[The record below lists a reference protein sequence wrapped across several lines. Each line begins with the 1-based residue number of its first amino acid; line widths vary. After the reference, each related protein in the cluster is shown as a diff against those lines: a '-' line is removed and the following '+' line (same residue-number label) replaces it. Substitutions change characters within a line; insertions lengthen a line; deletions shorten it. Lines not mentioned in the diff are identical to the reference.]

1 MSIRK
6 LIEFFTHMDARA
18 LRASLISIAL
28 LGVVGLVFVFGKL
41 FFGAD
46 AEALGEIFDQAAS
59 RWYALPITIFIYI
72 ILSFFGAPQFVLMA
86 ATVLAFG
93 PVNGFIFAWIATM
106 CSASVN
112 FWIARLAGADVLKR
126 FGGDWMNRASEFV
139 GRNGLLAS
147 ALVRIVP
154 SGPYIVV
161 NMAFGASPTP
171 FWAFFVG
178 TGLGITP
185 KILVVGLTGQSLIAM
200 ISGQSL
206 LLAGTLVFAVAIWL
220 VIMLAA
226 RRRLPHTNHDDENT

>member
-1 MSIRK
+1 MSPRHLVK
-6 LIEFFTHMDARA
+6 FFTNMDRRA
-18 LRASLISIAL
+18 VRASLISVAL
-28 LGVVGLVFVFGKL
+28 LGVVGLIFVFGKI

-59 RWYALPITIFIYI
+59 RWYALPATIIIYI
-72 ILSFFGAPQFVLMA
+72 LLSFVGAPQFVLMA

-93 PVNGFIFAWIATM
+93 PVNGFIFAWVATM

-139 GRNGLLAS
+139 GRNGLIAS
-147 ALVRIVP
+147 GLVRIVP

-161 NMAFGASPTP
+161 NMAFGLSPTP

-206 LLAGTLVFAVAIWL
+206 LLAGTLAFAVAVWL
-220 VIMLAA
+220 GLMLAA
-226 RRRLPHTNHDDENT
+226 RRRLPHPKGDDEKT

>member
-1 MSIRK
+1 MSFRK
-6 LIEFFTHMDARA
+6 FIDFFTHMDARA
-18 LRASLISIAL
+18 LRASLISVAL
-28 LGVVGLVFVFGKL
+28 LVVVGLIFVFGKL

-46 AEALGEIFDQAAS
+46 ADALGEIFDQAAS
-59 RWYALPITIFIYI
+59 RWYALPATILIYI
-72 ILSFFGAPQFVLMA
+72 LLSFVGAPQFVLMA

-126 FGGDWMNRASEFV
+126 FGGNWMNRASEFV

-161 NMAFGASPTP
+161 NMAFGLSPTP
-171 FWAFFVG
+171 YWAFATG

-185 KILVVGLTGQSLIAM
+185 KILVVGLTGQGLIAM

-206 LLAGTLVFAVAIWL
+206 LLAGTLAFAFAVWL
-220 VIMLAA
+220 AMMLLA
-226 RRRLPHTNHDDENT
+226 RRRLPHTETEDE